1 MYHMHVLAQVMYSG
15 QNDLTTSICA
25 ISIYKQKFTTW
36 TRVDRRGMPKEV
48 TTAKLK
54 KGEVKSAEVEKGML
68 ALKWMDKRLVNMLA
82 PSMMNP

>member
-1 MYHMHVLAQVMYSG
+1 
-15 QNDLTTSICA
+15 
-25 ISIYKQKFTTW
+25 
-36 TRVDRRGMPKEV
+36 MPKEV

-82 PSMMNP
+82 PSMMIP